1 MIIRN
6 GRDGEIRTRDLTHPK
21 RARYQ
26 AAPRPVSLTYYPDKE
41 KLSNTDPINPCLLR
55 AAFVFLLE
63 YREQFA
69 QLRRYLFQP
78 LSLFSRT
85 SRNVVPIIYRR
96 RLYRFN
102 SPVSVRSGIGSGL
115 FVSISL
121 KFSATAQL
129 ARQPFLRTSD
139 RVLVFVKQLFNPQR
153 HLDVAL
159 AIHALSGAILLRREH
174 RKLRLPVA
182 QHVRLDAREFANFAD
197 FEEELFGYGY
207 SGTTHSLNCRNLK
220 IT

>member
-85 SRNVVPIIYRR
+85 SRNVVPIIRR
-96 RLYRFN
+96 RLNRFN
-102 SPVSVRSGIGSGL
+102 SSVRMSSGFGSSL
-115 FVSISL
+115 LVSINL
-121 KFSATAQL
+121 QFSATAQL
-129 ARQPFLRTSD
+129 ARQPFLRTGD

-153 HLDVAL
+153 HFDVAL
-159 AIHALSGAILLRREH
+159 AIHTLPGAIFLRREH
-174 RKLRLPVA
+174 RKLR
-182 QHVRLDAREFANFAD
+182 
-197 FEEELFGYGY
+197 
-207 SGTTHSLNCRNLK
+207 
-220 IT
+220 